1 MNKQY
6 INIAISGLSI
16 HDAEELKG
24 QLSNIIDNKFN
35 IQWKTATDINL
46 DCLFIHENFFD
57 TEGIQRILNNKSF
70 PWLKVAKD
78 NNLSG
83 KLENNTLY
91 LPIQST
97 QDLNQWID
105 QHIIHNDFTPPLDE
119 PVIPVKRATQATLK
133 ENHPYTE
140 SYFKTMYDT
149 DEGHHKLYISDAQG
163 ALGVID
169 IKQNLVFCNSERKDF
184 ETDFSFNYEFASTSH
199 LIKASRKDCYI
210 LQDWIWNLFWFSPNF
225 YQIAPED
232 GHYRIH
238 FWPKPQDR
246 ENRKQI
252 FQMSACFIQGAKISK
267 ISEQHNIPIQTVRRF
282 IAANMASG
290 NLSKI
295 NIWDNHYNPPET
307 LEEKPEESLI
317 KSFFGKIRRKFG
329 F

>member
-24 QLSNIIDNKFN
+24 QLSNIIENKFN

-46 DCLFIHENFFD
+46 DCLFIHENFFE

-70 PWLKVAKD
+70 PWLKIAKD
-78 NNLSG
+78 NSLSG

-91 LPIQST
+91 LPLQSSK
-97 QDLNQWID
+97 DLNLWVD
-105 QHIIHNDFTPPLDE
+105 QYIINNDYTPPLDV
-119 PVIPVKRATQATLK
+119 PHQVTKSGIKNILP

-140 SYFKTMYDT
+140 SFFKEMNNA
-149 DEGHHKLYISDAQG
+149 ESGNKLLISDSSGPLA
-163 ALGVID
+163 VID
-169 IKQNLVFCNSERKDF
+169 ISQNLVLCSPERIPQH
-184 ETDFSFNYEFASTSH
+184 TDFHFTYDLASTTD
-199 LIKASRKDCYI
+199 LIKVSRKNCFI
-210 LQDWIWNLFWFSPNF
+210 LQDWIWNLFWNSPEY

-238 FWPKPQDR
+238 FWPKPQDQI
-246 ENRKQI
+246 NRKQI
-252 FQMSACFIQGAKISK
+252 FQLSACFIQGAKISK
-267 ISEQHNIPIQTVRRF
+267 IAEQHNIPIKTVRQF
-282 IAANMASG
+282 IAANMAAG

-295 NIWDNHYNPPET
+295 NIWDNHYNPPEKP
-307 LEEKPEESLI
+307 ENKPEENVI
-317 KSFFGKIRRKFG
+317 KSFIGKIRRKFG